1 MTGHKELHMGMKT
14 LVASD
19 DITAVKPNGDRITIE
34 VRVGM
39 PYQRDVDEWGCP
51 VSLSPLFNNI
61 HDAVGSSSFQSI
73 CLALAL
79 ILKLLTHF
87 REDGGTLGH
96 DDGTPYPLEAH
107 FFAPN

>member
-1 MTGHKELHMGMKT
+1 MAMKT

-39 PYQRDVDEWGCP
+39 PYQRGVDEWGCP

-61 HDAVGSSSFQSI
+61 HDAVGGSSFQSI

-79 ILKLLTHF
+79 VLKLLTHF
-87 REDGGTLGH
+87 REDGGVLSH

-107 FFAPN
+107 F

>member
-1 MTGHKELHMGMKT
+1 MEMKT

-39 PYQRDVDEWGCP
+39 PYQQGVDEWGCP

-61 HDAVGSSSFQSI
+61 HDAVGGSSFQSI

-79 ILKLLTHF
+79 VLKPSDSLSGRRRDTQP
-87 REDGGTLGH
+87 RRR
-96 DDGTPYPLEAH
+96 
-107 FFAPN
+107 NVISS

>member
-39 PYQRDVDEWGCP
+39 PY
-51 VSLSPLFNNI
+51 
-61 HDAVGSSSFQSI
+61 
-73 CLALAL
+73 
-79 ILKLLTHF
+79 
-87 REDGGTLGH
+87 
-96 DDGTPYPLEAH
+96 
-107 FFAPN
+107 